1 MALPSAK
8 TLPSSTLEKRPP
20 NRAVLSFVRSRNNEE
35 ATARTTETVA
45 IIGKQLE
52 AGTTLI

>member
-20 NRAVLSFVRSRNNEE
+20 NRAVLVFVRSRNNEE